1 MSKKILKI
9 VMLFIVFTMIFT
21 TFCYASDEDTDVRI
35 RVRRPRKFDEQVDLK
50 GYGSINVYNI
60 LESEEVPI
68 ATLGENIDVLLDTF
82 YNNKY
87 LMQEGYDSNT
97 IIGPYHLKLT
107 DYEYPD
113 YNTAKSNADSLTLS
127 YGINFYPFYNGKAF
141 NIYGGNFIND
151 AVTTT
156 HKNTLLQNGI
166 NCEVV
171 NGLNKN
177 ISVYDASNNVVLMYS
192 SNYNIYFTSYNNELM
207 CNSIVIDKNTYRGM
221 MAFSTDINK
230 LISINKVSLDYYLYG
245 VIANEISAVWPI
257 EAIKAQVLAARTYA
271 VANINPNSSVGYDMQ
286 DNQNSQVYGGYGSER
301 SITNSCVDDTN
312 GQMIYYDN
320 KLITAFFHSTSGGR
334 TENSENIWVTPLP
347 YLKAVDDPYSNIS
360 PYTQWQKSLTKEDV
374 LSIAK
379 EINSSVTDVYNVL
392 ITKISE
398 NERVLECII
407 STNVGDITLKKENV
421 RATLGY
427 SVLLSSW
434 FTITT
439 DCDVYLISENSYI
452 YEKSNDNILGNNSLI
467 GDDSLLGDST
477 NNNSSNSSDNQLLN
491 EDSLLDDGLIID
503 NEQNQENNNE
513 KADENQQNPDNKR
526 VSLNDKYFISSSGTS
541 KLSSEGLSVIS
552 SSGTSRISTVPT
564 VYYFDGRGWG
574 HGVGMS
580 QYGAKKMA
588 EEGFTYEQILKHYYT
603 GVEIKW

>member
-1 MSKKILKI
+1 MSKKIIKI
-9 VMLFIVFTMIFT
+9 IMLFVVFTMILT
-21 TFCYASDEDTDVRI
+21 TFCYASDDDTTVRV

-60 LESEEVPI
+60 LESEQVPI
-68 ATLGENIDVLLDTF
+68 ATLGDNVDILLDTF

-87 LMQEGYDSNT
+87 LMQAGYDSNT

-113 YNTAKSNADSLTLS
+113 YSTAKSSADNLTAN
-127 YGINFYPFYNGKAF
+127 YGINFYPFYNGKTF
-141 NIYGGNFIND
+141 NIYGGNFINE
-151 AVTTT
+151 AVTSDK
-156 HKNTLLQNGI
+156 KNVMLNYGI
-166 NCEVV
+166 NSEVV

-177 ISVYDASNNVVLMYS
+177 ISVYDTNNNVVLMYS
-192 SNYNIYFTSYNNELM
+192 SNYNIYFTSYNNDLM

-221 MAFSTDINK
+221 MAFSTEVNK

-271 VANINPNSSVGYDMQ
+271 VANLNPNSSVGYDLQ
-286 DNQNSQVYGGYGSER
+286 DNQNSQVYGGYGSEK
-301 SITNSCVDDTN
+301 SITNKCVDDTN

-334 TENSENIWVTPLP
+334 TENSENIWMTPLP

-360 PYTQWQKSLTKEDV
+360 PYTEWQKSLTKEDI
-374 LSIAK
+374 LSIVK
-379 EINSSVTDVYNVL
+379 ETNANITDVYNVV

-427 SVLLSSW
+427 NVLLSSW

-439 DCDVYLISENSYI
+439 DCDVFLISENSFKFDKTENSGNSDDNLI
-452 YEKSNDNILGNNSLI
+452 IDDNII
-467 GDDSLLGDST
+467 GGSSE
-477 NNNSSNSSDNQLLN
+477 NNSSSS
-491 EDSLLDDGLIID
+491 SDDGLIFDGFLDDSLID
-503 NEQNQENNNE
+503 NNKQNQGNSNANSNNG
-513 KADENQQNPDNKR
+513 KQNPDNKR
-526 VSLNDKYFISSSGTS
+526 VSLNDKYIISSSGTS
-541 KLSSEGLSVIS
+541 KNNSGNLSVIS
-552 SSGTSRISTVPT
+552 SSGTSTLSTVPT

-588 EEGFTYEQILKHYYT
+588 EEGYTYEQILKHYYT
-603 GVEIKW
+603 GVEIK

>member
-1 MSKKILKI
+1 MLRKKKQRKVSWKLMRYNMSKKLLKI
-9 VMLFIVFTMIFT
+9 VMLFIVFTTILT
-21 TFCYASDEDTDVRI
+21 TVCYAADSDTTVRV

-50 GYGSINVYNI
+50 GYGKINVYNI

-68 ATLGENIDVLLDTF
+68 ATLGENVDVLLDTF

-87 LMQEGYDSNT
+87 LMQTGYDSNT

-107 DYEYPD
+107 NYDYTD
-113 YNTAKSNADSLTLS
+113 YNTAKSNADSLTAN
-127 YGINFYPFYNGKAF
+127 YGINFYPFYNGKTF
-141 NIYGGNFIND
+141 NIYGGNFINN
-151 AVTTT
+151 AVASD
-156 HKNTLLQNGI
+156 KRNVLLQSGI

-177 ISVYDASNNVVLMYS
+177 ISVYDTSNNIVLMYS
-192 SNYNIYFTSYNNELM
+192 SNYNIYFSSYNNDLK

-230 LISINKVSLDYYLYG
+230 LVSINKVSLNYYLYG

-271 VANINPNSSVGYDMQ
+271 VANISPNSTVGYDMQ
-286 DNQNSQVYGGYGSER
+286 DNQNSQVYGGYGSEK
-301 SITNSCVDDTN
+301 SITNACVDETD
-312 GQMIYYDN
+312 GKMIYYDN

-334 TENSENIWVTPLP
+334 TENSENIWITPLP

-360 PYTQWQKSLTKEDV
+360 PYTEWQKSLTKENI
-374 LSIAK
+374 LSIVK
-379 EINSSVTDVYNVL
+379 ETNANIIDVYNVVV
-392 ITKISE
+392 TKVSE

-407 STNVGDITLKKENV
+407 STNVGDIILKKENV

-427 SVLLSSW
+427 DVLLSSW

-439 DCDVYLISENSYI
+439 DCDFYLISENSLKFDNK
-452 YEKSNDNILGNNSLI
+452 ENSNDNILGK
-467 GDDSLLGDST
+467 
-477 NNNSSNSSDNQLLN
+477 
-491 EDSLLDDGLIID
+491 DSLLDDSLLD
-503 NEQNQENNNE
+503 DSASSQQNQGNSNSSSNTET
-513 KADENQQNPDNKR
+513 QNPDDKR
-526 VSLNDKYFISSSGTS
+526 VSLDNKYIVSSSGTSKIDNNNLSVISSSGTS
-541 KLSSEGLSVIS
+541 KLSAASN
-552 SSGTSRISTVPT
+552 
-564 VYYFDGRGWG
+564 VYYFNGRGWG

-603 GVEIKW
+603 GVEIK